1 MLSFEE
7 NMNKFFSMSYDQKKR
22 KLLNMLEYVKD
33 NWSLFKD
40 LYKLLNSVESIN
52 EEFLDNM
59 YKIIVKAMYRVK
71 EDKLK
76 ESLEEIENLR
86 WNLKNI
92 KEKEEK
98 KQEKDKND
106 ADSLL
111 DEL

>member
-1 MLSFEE
+1 
-7 NMNKFFSMSYDQKKR
+7 MNKFFSMSYDQKKR